1 MRGTSAPHTYQST
14 PRLSRTTAT
23 GSPALVFTH
32 WTISSL
38 NFGSG
43 VAVGAVVGVAVRE
56 AVGETV
62 GEAVG
67 DAPIPDTAAD
77 DSGVDVGETAVA
89 VATATLLTS
98 ALATV
103 SGRTSAVAGGD
114 DASAPAEPTLLENA
128 DGAAWAELAALI
140 ASTRESNA
148 QPVKVRL
155 TAPMVVVSFRVVNSL
170 LVLLRGDT

>member
-56 AVGETV
+56 AVGE
-62 GEAVG
+62 AVG

-77 DSGVDVGETAVA
+77 DSGVDVGEAAVA
-89 VATATLLTS
+89 VTTAALLTS